1 MREAIDNWA
10 KARATS
16 RREKVPNKH
25 LVMMVMKVMKV
36 MLMKVMKMMVMVM
49 MVVMVVMVLTKAI
62 QKI

>member
-25 LVMMVMKVMKV
+25 LVMMVMVMKVMKV
-36 MLMKVMKMMVMVM
+36 MVMVNLVM
-49 MVVMVVMVLTKAI
+49 MVLTTTTMI

>member
-25 LVMMVMKVMKV
+25 LVMMVMEMKV
-36 MLMKVMKMMVMVM
+36 MVNLVM
-49 MVVMVVMVLTKAI
+49 MVVMVVMVLTTTTTI

>member
-25 LVMMVMKVMKV
+25 LVMMVMEMKV
-36 MLMKVMKMMVMVM
+36 MVMVNLVM
-49 MVVMVVMVLTKAI
+49 MVVMVVMVLTTTTMI